1 MSSDP
6 PNEAREETP
15 DAAEGE
21 KGRLRQQL
29 EGVIPEM
36 IRRAVVAGVGAVF
49 SSEEGLRKL
58 AGEFSLPKDVASY
71 LIGQAQGSKDEI
83 LRIIGK
89 ELRRFL
95 ENVNLNEELSR
106 VLTTLSLEI
115 KTEVRFIPND
125 QKAPRP
131 SIRNRVRIKRADRD
145 D

>member
-1 MSSDP
+1 
-6 PNEAREETP
+6 
-15 DAAEGE
+15 
-21 KGRLRQQL
+21 
-29 EGVIPEM
+29 M